1 MRENTVSHGE
11 GGARRG
17 ACRAW
22 SARAALER
30 GGFERYTDQMY
41 RSRRLPGRASVVRAG
56 SRPIRSSDVRARREK
71 AASVA
76 ERHRFPRTHPNLAT
90 GATAAAR
97 ARTVLRAAETL
108 APARKRH
115 WTAEIADIV
124 AGGCECGYE
133 AGRLSRFR
141 LGARA
146 RRITLRQNECHE
158 SRSRQR
164 LSQSSSSISSE
175 RTRPVEFENSSQD
188 SSEGSIGDSIGKSA
202 RRRYRPRLLF
212 FLVSTRRA
220 SETHA

>member
-1 MRENTVSHGE
+1 MREKTVSHGE

-22 SARAALER
+22 SARAALEG
-30 GGFERYTDQMY
+30 GGFERYADQMY

-133 AGRLSRFR
+133 AGHISRFR

-146 RRITLRQNECHE
+146 RRITFRENECHE

-164 LSQSSSSISSE
+164 LSQSSSSISSKG
-175 RTRPVEFENSSQD
+175 RAGRGLKIHRRIHRKGRYGTRSGIALAV
-188 SSEGSIGDSIGKSA
+188 SA
-202 RRRYRPRLLF
+202 TPRLGF
-212 FLVSTRRA
+212 FSSSTRRA

>member
-1 MRENTVSHGE
+1 MREKTVSHGE

-133 AGRLSRFR
+133 AGQLSRFR